1 MRRLISLHALWI
13 AACLLPAGWLAGCA
27 TNPVTR
33 QPEFVLMSE
42 DREIALGRR
51 LNPQILE
58 EMGRYP
64 DEALQAYVQSVGERL
79 ARVSDRPGL
88 IYRFTVVD
96 TPDVNAFALPG
107 GYIYVA
113 RGLLAYL
120 ESEAELAAVLG
131 HEIGHV
137 AARHAVRQ
145 YTAATTVGI
154 LSAVIAGTT
163 GVQGAG
169 DLARVISTAIVRG
182 YGRRHELEADRLG
195 AIYLARAGYPPE
207 AMLAVLRV
215 LKAQE
220 AFEKKLAEEEGRE
233 PRVYHGL
240 FATHPDNDAR
250 LKAVIEA
257 ARPLLK
263 GAPPSALDRDEAFL
277 HRLDGLVY
285 GQRAEDG
292 ITRGNRFYHGPLGF
306 ALRFPAGWRIE
317 NLPDRLIARAPGG
330 ELLIQLT
337 TTDLNRRLTPREFL
351 QRRLEVRN
359 PREGRPLRIHGLPGY
374 TALGRADTPWG
385 RRMVRY
391 VVVFLDDRA
400 YIFAGASRTP
410 NDPRRDRVTLETARS
425 FHRLKP
431 EERSLAEPLRLRLI
445 RATAGLTYAELARR
459 SALSDHAEDILR
471 LLNHH
476 WPSGEPLPGQLVKLV
491 K

>member
-13 AACLLPAGWLAGCA
+13 AACLLLAGWLAGCA

-42 DREIALGRR
+42 DQEIALGRR

-64 DEALQAYVQSVGERL
+64 DAALQAYVQSVGERL
-79 ARVSDRPGL
+79 AEHSDRPGL

-113 RGLLAYL
+113 RGLLAHL
-120 ESEAELAAVLG
+120 GSEAELAAVLG

-145 YTAATTVGI
+145 YTAATTMGI
-154 LSAVIAGTT
+154 LGAVIAGTT

-169 DLARVISTAIVRG
+169 DLARVVSTAIVRG

-195 AIYLARAGYPPE
+195 ALYLARAGYPPE

-220 AFEKKLAEEEGRE
+220 EFERKLAEEEGRE
-233 PRVYHGL
+233 PRIYHGL

-257 ARPLLK
+257 ARPLFK
-263 GAPPSALDRDEAFL
+263 GVSDAELDYDEAFL
-277 HRLDGLVY
+277 HRLDGLVF
-285 GQRAEDG
+285 GARREDG

-306 ALRFPAGWRIE
+306 ALRFPVGWRIE
-317 NLPDRLIARAPGG
+317 NAPDRLIARSPDG

-351 QRRLEVRN
+351 QRRLGVRN
-359 PREGRPLRIHGLPGY
+359 PRGGRPLQVHGLPAY

-385 RRMVRY
+385 RRTVRY

-400 YIFAGASRTP
+400 YILAGAARDP
-410 NDPRRDRVTLETARS
+410 DDPRRDRTTLETARS
-425 FHRLKP
+425 FHRLQP
-431 EERSLAEPLRLRLI
+431 EERPLAEPLRLRLV
-445 RATAGLTYAELARR
+445 RATPGLTYARLAQR

-471 LLNHH
+471 LLNHD
-476 WPSGEPLPGQLVKLV
+476 WPSGEPTPGRLVKVV